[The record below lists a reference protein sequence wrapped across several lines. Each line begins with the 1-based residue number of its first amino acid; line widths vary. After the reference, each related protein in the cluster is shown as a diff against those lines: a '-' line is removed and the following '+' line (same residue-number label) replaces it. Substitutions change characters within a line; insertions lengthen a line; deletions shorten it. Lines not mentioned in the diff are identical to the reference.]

1 MRVFFRSTS
10 RVLRAAKVHASI
22 TGLPLQAAQNELAF
36 VLGYADLHELQRVA
50 ASGQYALSPDDE
62 DLSPEDLYDR
72 RTYQTQ
78 RLVEYRQ
85 AATARKVLDEMTA
98 RAIVD
103 DVRPSARVRSIG
115 RTLRVEGDA
124 AQALGDLAELFQYA
138 SSTST
143 WAVPVRSS
151 TTRAH
156 LAERS
161 RQLIGMVPDHIVL
174 LSVAP
179 HDVKQRKDW
188 DGIEL
193 LFASIAP
200 HVSTIQ
206 VLESDIAR
214 IAQRWP
220 DVDVLID

>member
-1 MRVFFRSTS
+1 
-10 RVLRAAKVHASI
+10 
-22 TGLPLQAAQNELAF
+22 
-36 VLGYADLHELQRVA
+36 
-50 ASGQYALSPDDE
+50 
-62 DLSPEDLYDR
+62 
-72 RTYQTQ
+72 RTPQ
-78 RLVEYRQ
+78 
-85 AATARKVLDEMTA
+85 
-98 RAIVD
+98 
-103 DVRPSARVRSIG
+103 
-115 RTLRVEGDA
+115 VEGDT
-124 AQALGDLAELFQYA
+124 QPLSGFEELFQYA
-138 SSTST
+138 SSTSM
-143 WAVPVRSS
+143 WAVPVRSG

-161 RQLIGMVPDHIVL
+161 LQLIGMVPDHIVL